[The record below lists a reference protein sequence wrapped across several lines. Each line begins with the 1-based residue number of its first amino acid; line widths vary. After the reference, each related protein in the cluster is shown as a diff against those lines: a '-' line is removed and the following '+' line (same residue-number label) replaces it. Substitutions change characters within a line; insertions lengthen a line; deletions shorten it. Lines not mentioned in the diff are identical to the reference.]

1 MYSLGAFLVLVNAGR
16 KATLF
21 VSVLSMT
28 SKSESEVS
36 VWGTENAIKVC
47 SERKEETE
55 HKLSSSLFKFTHL
68 KHVLFD
74 K

>member
-36 VWGTENAIKVC
+36 VW
-47 SERKEETE
+47 
-55 HKLSSSLFKFTHL
+55 
-68 KHVLFD
+68 D
-74 K
+74 